1 MPYVLAALFAIVVAD
16 NHQSIVFHAGLAHGH
31 DAAATPEDRAFESA
45 VGLFCNDLR
54 SNALPI
60 VVPSK
65 LETHNCL
72 S

>member
-1 MPYVLAALFAIVVAD
+1 MVIKSTVSRMNPGVWFYFVAP
-16 NHQSIVFHAGLAHGH
+16 HLGFRSQGS
-31 DAAATPEDRAFESA
+31 
-45 VGLFCNDLR
+45 GLFCNDLR

-60 VVPSK
+60 VAPSK